1 MARDFDDMAGP
12 DEETGGLRAALRFV
26 GWGAIAAS
34 ALSVAVLASR
44 TDVGGQRLADLM
56 SLSPTAT
63 AAADRSA
70 APKPNPLAA
79 RLADAEAESHRLGE
93 VVRRLVADRE
103 RVLARLETIERNIDV
118 TASVRETAPASA
130 PTPVPTS
137 APTTPPAANQTPP
150 PPSPPV
156 ASAPPSPPAT
166 VPATPSPTASLP
178 VVPSSPPPAVVPP
191 VFSPPTIPPV
201 AINSPVATPP
211 SRPPVSAAPPAATPP
226 AATTPPAA
234 EQTNPGAIPNPAA
247 ESIATRTEFAIDVG
261 GDRTVDALRA
271 LWTALRNGRHGNLFE
286 GLRPLVAIRE
296 NGRPTGVELRLVI
309 GPLANAGAA
318 ARLCGSLAAAGLA
331 CQPTVFDG
339 QRLAAR

>member
-79 RLADAEAESHRLGE
+79 RLAEAEAESHRLGE

-103 RVLARLETIERNIDV
+103 RVLARLDTIERNIDV
-118 TASVRETAPASA
+118 TASVRETAPAS
-130 PTPVPTS
+130 VPTS
-137 APTTPPAANQTPP
+137 APTTPPAASTPAA

-178 VVPSSPPPAVVPP
+178 VVPSSPPPAAMPP

-201 AINSPVATPP
+201 AINSPAAPPP
-211 SRPPVSAAPPAATPP
+211 SRPPVGAAPPAGTPT

-234 EQTNPGAIPNPAA
+234 EQTNAGAIPNPAA
-247 ESIATRTEFAIDVG
+247 ESVATRTEFAIDVG

-271 LWTALRNGRHGNLFE
+271 LWTALRTGRHGNLFE